1 MKQQGETTSTVEK
14 IQALNGEIQALKWD
28 LKYWLEFLLIE
39 FISRSQNDSLRAE
52 IEAQV
57 AAHKLNISSIEA
69 QAHNA
74 WLNARQAERKLE
86 ESRMEAAALRRR
98 LTSIAEN
105 PSGATDLMSK
115 KKLFF

>member
-1 MKQQGETTSTVEK
+1 MSNLTFVKNFN
-14 IQALNGEIQALKWD
+14 L
-28 LKYWLEFLLIE
+28 
-39 FISRSQNDSLRAE
+39 FIFFRSQNDSLRAE

-86 ESRMEAAALRRR
+86 ESRMEASALRRR

-105 PSGATDLMSK
+105 PSVANDLLSK
-115 KKLFF
+115 